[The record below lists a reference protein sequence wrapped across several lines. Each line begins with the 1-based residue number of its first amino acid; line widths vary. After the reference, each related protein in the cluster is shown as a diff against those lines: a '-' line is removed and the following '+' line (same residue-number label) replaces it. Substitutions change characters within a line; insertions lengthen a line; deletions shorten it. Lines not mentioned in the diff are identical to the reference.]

1 MGAVLIGHLE
11 VANNFLSICEC
22 FSGSVAI
29 TLRQN
34 VVVICRRSM
43 PASLVSDPHSRTTA
57 VTVNNRGG
65 KAAMICIAKTSLID
79 SKLLYIC
86 KIL

>member
-1 MGAVLIGHLE
+1 MGAVFVGHLE

-29 TLRQN
+29 TFRHN

-65 KAAMICIAKTSLID
+65 KTAICIAKTSLID
-79 SKLLYIC
+79 SKLFYIC